1 MRADRLLRPYAVCS
15 SVTAYTVHSSKKKP
29 TARISTEYAPMLH
42 PPGGCECMACMTD
55 RGNRDGGP
63 SAGWRFPTR
72 YGRMTGERGARM
84 ALKLVIGNKNYSSWS
99 MRPWLALR
107 ANNIAFDEVFIPLYA
122 GDADKKRILSFTH
135 SGKVPAL
142 IDGDVTI
149 WDSLAI
155 IEYLA
160 ERFPEALLWPE
171 DRARRAHARSISAE
185 MHSGFMAL
193 RNECGM
199 NLHRPVGAIALSADA
214 RDNVA
219 RIQQIWIDCRER
231 YRQFGPFLFG
241 AFGGADAMF
250 APVVHRF
257 RTYAIEVAPE
267 ARDYMNAM
275 MSLPAFQEWTAAGL
289 AETIVIEKFEM
300 V

>member
-1 MRADRLLRPYAVCS
+1 MHGMHDRSRQPRRRPIGGLEVSRALWQDDRR
-15 SVTAYTVHSSKKKP
+15 K
-29 TARISTEYAPMLH
+29 
-42 PPGGCECMACMTD
+42 
-55 RGNRDGGP
+55 
-63 SAGWRFPTR
+63 
-72 YGRMTGERGARM
+72 GRRM

-122 GDADKKRILSFTH
+122 GDADKKRILSFTD

-160 ERFPEALLWPE
+160 ERFPEAQLWPE

-185 MHSGFMAL
+185 MHSGFLPL

-199 NLHRPVGAIALSADA
+199 NLHRPVGAVALSAFQQWT
-214 RDNVA
+214 RD
-219 RIQQIWIDCRER
+219 
-231 YRQFGPFLFG
+231 
-241 AFGGADAMF
+241 
-250 APVVHRF
+250 
-257 RTYAIEVAPE
+257 
-267 ARDYMNAM
+267 
-275 MSLPAFQEWTAAGL
+275 GL
-289 AETIVIEKFEM
+289 AETLVIEKFET

>member
-1 MRADRLLRPYAVCS
+1 
-15 SVTAYTVHSSKKKP
+15 
-29 TARISTEYAPMLH
+29 
-42 PPGGCECMACMTD
+42 MA
-55 RGNRDGGP
+55 
-63 SAGWRFPTR
+63 R
-72 YGRMTGERGARM
+72 YGGLLRM

-107 ANNIAFDEVFIPLYA
+107 ANDIAFDEIFIPLYT
-122 GDADKKRILSFTH
+122 GEADKKRILGFTQ

-142 IDGDVTI
+142 IDGDVTV

-155 IEYLA
+155 IEYAA
-160 ERFPEALLWPE
+160 ERFPEARLWPE

-199 NLHRPVGAIALSADA
+199 NLHRPVRAIALSADA
-214 RDNVA
+214 RANVE
-219 RIQQIWIDCRER
+219 RIQQIWIECRER
-231 YRQFGPFLFG
+231 YGKLGPFLFG

-257 RTYAIEVAPE
+257 RSYAIPVEAEVQA
-267 ARDYMNAM
+267 YMDTM
-275 MSLPAFQEWTAAGL
+275 TSLPAFQEWTRGGL
-289 AETIVIEKFEM
+289 AETLVIERLEAL
-300 V
+300 

>member
-1 MRADRLLRPYAVCS
+1 
-15 SVTAYTVHSSKKKP
+15 
-29 TARISTEYAPMLH
+29 
-42 PPGGCECMACMTD
+42 
-55 RGNRDGGP
+55 
-63 SAGWRFPTR
+63 
-72 YGRMTGERGARM
+72 M

-107 ANNIAFDEVFIPLYA
+107 AANIPFEEVLIPLYT
-122 GDADKKRILSFTH
+122 GDADKQRILSFTR

-142 IDGDVTI
+142 VDGDVTV

-160 ERFPEALLWPE
+160 ERFPEARLWPE

-185 MHSGFMAL
+185 MHSGFAAL

-199 NLHRPVGAIALSADA
+199 NLHRPVRPIALSSEARADIG
-214 RDNVA
+214 RV
-219 RIQQIWIDCRER
+219 QQIWSECRER
-231 YRQFGPFLFG
+231 YAKFGPFLFG

-257 RTYAIEVAPE
+257 RTYAIAGAPE
-267 ARDYMNAM
+267 VQAYMDSM
-275 MSLPAFQEWTAAGL
+275 MALPAFQEWTRAAL
-289 AETIVIEKFEM
+289 AETMIIERVENA
-300 V
+300 